1 MIIFGHPIHR
11 KYTNIIYKIL
21 VVIFS
26 VIVFVLLVACSKI
39 NIDPATASFKYILQK
54 ESKWKP

>member
-11 KYTNIIYKIL
+11 KYTNIICKTL
-21 VVIFS
+21 VVIVS
-26 VIVFVLLVACSKI
+26 VIVFVLLIACSKI
-39 NIDPATASFKYILQK
+39 DFDPTTTSLKYIFSQ

>member
-11 KYTNIIYKIL
+11 KYTNIIYKSL

-26 VIVFVLLVACSKI
+26 VIVFVLLIACSKI
-39 NIDPATASFKYILQK
+39 NFDPTTASFKYILQK

>member
-11 KYTNIIYKIL
+11 KYTNIIYKTL
-21 VVIFS
+21 VVIIS

-39 NIDPATASFKYILQK
+39 NFDPTTASFKYILKQ